1 MTIDLDTIAM
11 LRDSAERYAADHY
24 GFLQRQAVLDGEGGY
39 SVRAWQDY
47 AELGWLALRL
57 PEAAGGLDADAAA
70 IGAVMEVVGARLL
83 MEPIFASAV
92 VATGLVVKQASAA
105 QQAAL
110 QPALADGSLKLAFA
124 DDEDPGAGDGCRFK
138 DGKLTGAKIG
148 VLHGDLADKLIVSA
162 RTQADEVVL
171 CLVDAAAP
179 GVQRRS
185 YKLVDGRGAAAVR
198 FADAAAERLGP
209 ADTDLSAAAAI
220 ADSRDEA
227 AVAACAE
234 ALGAMRCLVAATCD
248 YLKVR
253 RQFGKPIGR
262 NQALQH
268 RMVDLYLLQEEARAL
283 TRAAQAAMS
292 LPARERAR
300 TVSGA
305 RAYVGRAARRVAN
318 EAIQM
323 HGGLGVTEELDVSHY
338 FRRLMVIGALAGGH
352 DAHFAR
358 FVDATLARRDG
369 EDDSHA

>member
-1 MTIDLDTIAM
+1 
-11 LRDSAERYAADHY
+11 
-24 GFLQRQAVLDGEGGY
+24 
-39 SVRAWQDY
+39 
-47 AELGWLALRL
+47 
-57 PEAAGGLDADAAA
+57 
-70 IGAVMEVVGARLL
+70 
-83 MEPIFASAV
+83 MEPILASAV

-105 QQAAL
+105 QQAL
-110 QPALADGSLKLAFA
+110 LLPALADGSLRLAFA
-124 DDEDPGAGDGCRFK
+124 DDEDPGAGDGCRFHN
-138 DGKLTGAKIG
+138 GKLTGAKIG

-162 RTQADEVVL
+162 RTQADETVL

-185 YKLVDGRGAAAVR
+185 YKLVDGRGAAAMR

-209 ADTDLSAAAAI
+209 AETDVSAAAAI

-234 ALGAMRCLVAATCD
+234 ALGAMRCLISATCD

-292 LPARERAR
+292 LPASERAR
-300 TVSGA
+300 AVSGA
-305 RAYVGRAARRVAN
+305 RAYIGRAARRVAN

-338 FRRLMVIGALAGGH
+338 FRRLMVIGAMAGGY

-358 FVDATLARRDG
+358 FVDATLARREG